1 MKQTKKTGRD
11 AAVAVHFKRIKAL
24 VKDLGIYN
32 AADDITIEHAALN
45 LALIDEAKPDIEHIQ
60 VFPTGAMQVHPKI
73 NNLRG
78 LMNDWQAYAKILGL
92 TPAARK
98 SLEVETRKAE
108 EPKSPLLALMQ
119 KQA

>member
-1 MKQTKKTGRD
+1 MKQSKKTGRD
-11 AAVAVHFKRIKAL
+11 AIVAANFKRVKAMVVNL
-24 VKDLGIYN
+24 NIYSP
-32 AADDITIEHAALN
+32 ADDITIEHAALC
-45 LALIDEAKPDIEHIQ
+45 LALIDEAKQDIEHIQ
-60 VFPTGAMQVHPKI
+60 IFPTGAMQVHPKI

-98 SLEVETRKAE
+98 SLEVETRKTE